1 MSISFIISRKFL
13 TILLLLICSSGF
25 ADQFPTIQ
33 QIDTIK
39 TDTSKVAITKVSTI
53 KVAKI
58 KIDSN
63 QINIAGVD
71 STIVDKIRK
80 DSLASHAGTML
91 NQEIIILW
99 TQKNAVGV
107 NFNEVAFINWNAGG
121 NNSISALFFGNFER
135 NFQKK
140 LLSWKTNGTVRY
152 GLNAQEGRE
161 LRKTEDQIVFNS
173 TFGYRRNPTSNF
185 RYSAKFNF
193 NTQLA
198 RGYRYP
204 NTQKPISLFMAPGY
218 VFLGIGAEYTAPK
231 EDLVIYLS
239 PVTQKSTFVLNQT
252 LANEGMFGVIPAE
265 RDELGNIIKEG
276 EKVRSEFGVLFTSS
290 FKKEIFTNV
299 NLENQL
305 SFYSDYLNKFG
316 NVDVDWE
323 LNLKL
328 VVNDYVKANIGS
340 HLRYDDDVKVK
351 EDTNNDGKLETLGPS
366 IQFKQILGVGVVY
379 EF

>member
-1 MSISFIISRKFL
+1 MSLYFMPPQRILIIF
-13 TILLLLICSSGF
+13 LLLIGSTVF
-25 ADQFPTIQ
+25 ALEFPSIK
-33 QIDTIK
+33 IDTAK
-39 TDTSKVAITKVSTI
+39 TDTTKVAITKVSTI
-53 KVAKI
+53 KVSTI
-58 KIDSN
+58 KMDSV
-63 QINIAGVD
+63 QINIASVD
-71 STIVDKIRK
+71 STKVDKTK
-80 DSLASHAGTML
+80 NDSLASHLGMMVS
-91 NQEIIILW
+91 QEIIMLW
-99 TQKNAVGV
+99 SRKNAMGV
-107 NFNEVAFINWNAGG
+107 NFNEVAFVNWNAGG

-135 NFQKK
+135 NYQKK
-140 LLSWKTNGTVRY
+140 LLSWKTNASLRY

-161 LRKTEDQIVFNS
+161 VRKTEDQIVFNS

-193 NTQLA
+193 NTQFA
-198 RGYRYP
+198 SGYRYP
-204 NTQKPISLFMAPGY
+204 DTEKPISSFMAPGY

-231 EDLVIYLS
+231 EDLIIYLS

-252 LANEGMFGVIPAE
+252 LANEGMFGVTPAV

-276 EKVRSEFGVLFTSS
+276 EKVRTEFGILFTSS

-305 SFYSDYLNKFG
+305 SLYSDYLNKFG

-323 LNLKL
+323 LNLNL
-328 VVNDYVKANIGS
+328 VVNDFIKANIGS

-351 EDTNNDGKLETLGPS
+351 EDTNGDGELEILGPRV
-366 IQFKQILGVGVVY
+366 QFKQMLGVGVVY

>member
-1 MSISFIISRKFL
+1 MSLYFIPPQRIL
-13 TILLLLICSSGF
+13 TIFLLLIGSTVF
-25 ADQFPTIQ
+25 ALEFQSIE
-33 QIDTIK
+33 IDTTK
-39 TDTSKVAITKVSTI
+39 TDTTKVAITKVSTI
-53 KVAKI
+53 KVSTI
-58 KIDSN
+58 KMNSV
-63 QINIAGVD
+63 QINIASVD
-71 STIVDKIRK
+71 STKVDKTK
-80 DSLASHAGTML
+80 TDSLASHLGMMVS
-91 NQEIIILW
+91 QEIIILW
-99 TQKNAVGV
+99 SQKNAMGI
-107 NFNEVAFINWNAGG
+107 NFNEVAFVNWNAGG

-135 NFQKK
+135 NYQKK
-140 LLSWKTNGTVRY
+140 LLSWKTNASLRY

-161 LRKTEDQIVFNS
+161 VRKTEDQIVFNS

-193 NTQLA
+193 NTQFA
-198 RGYRYP
+198 SGYRYP
-204 NTQKPISLFMAPGY
+204 DTEKPISSFMAPGY

-231 EDLVIYLS
+231 EDLIIYLS

-252 LANEGMFGVIPAE
+252 LANEGMFGVTPAV

-276 EKVRSEFGVLFTSS
+276 NKVRTEFGILFTGS

-305 SFYSDYLNKFG
+305 SLYSDYLNKFG

-323 LNLKL
+323 LNLNL
-328 VVNDYVKANIGS
+328 VVNDFIKANIGS

-351 EDTNNDGKLETLGPS
+351 EDTNGDGELEILGPRV
-366 IQFKQILGVGVVY
+366 QFKQMLGVGVIY